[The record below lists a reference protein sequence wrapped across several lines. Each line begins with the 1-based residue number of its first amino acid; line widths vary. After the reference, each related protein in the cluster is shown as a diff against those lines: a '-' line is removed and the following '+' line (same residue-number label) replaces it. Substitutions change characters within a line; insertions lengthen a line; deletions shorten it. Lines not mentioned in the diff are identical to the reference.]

1 MKEVIKQIEAL
12 EEKIRNTTELLDI
25 KSIREEAHDLEVK
38 TQAPGFWDD
47 AESAARISQEL
58 AEKHKEIKI
67 WDDLTVELHDLLDF
81 AHLAQEESDESV
93 HDQVVERL
101 GSIENRFT
109 ELEFLLMFSGDF
121 DQKDAIVA
129 IHAGSGGTEA
139 QDWAEMLMRMILR
152 FCERKEYKVTIV
164 SESRGSEAGI
174 KSATLEVS
182 GKWAYGY
189 LQSEHGVHRLVR
201 ISPFD
206 ADKAR
211 HTSFALVEV
220 VPAVDETIEV
230 EVDDKDLRID
240 TFAAGGK
247 GGQSVNT
254 TNSAVRI
261 VHIPTNI
268 TVSCQNERSQHQNK
282 EVAMKIL
289 KSKLHQLYLAEKAEE
304 KAELRG
310 EYKSAEWGNQA
321 RSYVLQPYQLVKD
334 HRTEYEET
342 QPDKVLDG
350 YLDGF
355 IEAYLRWKKG
365 T

>member
-1 MKEVIKQIEAL
+1 MKEVIKHIEEL
-12 EEKIRNTTELLDI
+12 KEKIEKTTELLDI
-25 KSIREEAHDLEVK
+25 KSIREDVHALEEK
-38 TQAPGFWDD
+38 TQAAGFWDD
-47 AESAARISQEL
+47 SESAALVSQDL
-58 AEKHKEIKI
+58 AEKSKEIAI
-67 WDDLTVELHDLLDF
+67 WDNLNTELNDLLDF
-81 AHLAQEESDESV
+81 AKLAQEELDESV

-109 ELEFLLMFSGDF
+109 ELEFLLMFGGEF

-152 FCERKEYKVTIV
+152 FCERKGYKVRIV
-164 SESRGSEAGI
+164 SESRGGEAGI
-174 KSATLEVS
+174 KSATLEVA

-220 VPAVDETIEV
+220 VPAIDDSV
-230 EVDDKDLRID
+230 EVDIDEKDLRID

-261 VHIPTNI
+261 VHTPTNI

-282 EVAMKIL
+282 EVAMKVL
-289 KSKLHQLYLAEKAEE
+289 KSKLHQLYLAQKAEE

-310 EYKSAEWGNQA
+310 EFKSAEWGNQA
-321 RSYVLQPYQLVKD
+321 RSYVLQPYQMVKD
-334 HRTEYEET
+334 HRTDYEEAL
-342 QPDKVLDG
+342 PDKVLDG
-350 YLDGF
+350 GLDGF